1 MTGSG
6 TAPHLRAGE
15 VVPTHRGW
23 REEQRK
29 GSAEARRALCS
40 GVHPPALG
48 PGTEEQLRVP

>member
-6 TAPHLRAGE
+6 TAPRLRAGE